1 MDDFAIW
8 ELVALGVFL
17 SVIQGGIQWGFDT
30 LRKARTKRKDKTV
43 CALYINDAFQGKH
56 TLSECRAIYEDIPFD
71 GHKGSGFSHKNKT
84 FHIHVD
90 R

>member
-1 MDDFAIW
+1 MDDFSIW
-8 ELVALGVFL
+8 ELVALGLLL
-17 SVIQGGIQWGFDT
+17 SGVQAGIQWLFEAI
-30 LRKARTKRKDKTV
+30 RKSRKKRIDKTV

-56 TLSECRAIYEDIPFD
+56 TLSECRAIYEDVPFD